1 MAARC
6 KQVFVTS
13 SLHLVSTHLSHGS
26 YIYIYIYNTYIYIY
40 MILVSTNL
48 ASVMFRH
55 MHVATCIKEVWTG
68 WGCGVEDARSA

>member
-1 MAARC
+1 
-6 KQVFVTS
+6 
-13 SLHLVSTHLSHGS
+13 
-26 YIYIYIYNTYIYIY
+26 

-68 WGCGVEDARSA
+68 WV